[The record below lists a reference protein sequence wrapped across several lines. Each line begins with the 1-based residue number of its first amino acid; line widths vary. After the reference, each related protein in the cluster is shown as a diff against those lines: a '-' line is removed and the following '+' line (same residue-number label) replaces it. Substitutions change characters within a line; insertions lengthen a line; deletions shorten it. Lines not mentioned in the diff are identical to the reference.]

1 MTALFDK
8 IYKKGAGVGMGW
20 ELTLSY
26 LMVLGGEEWKDLKN
40 WGPTA
45 ARYPYSA
52 TIQMLY
58 NVLLTKKQDFL
69 GP

>member
-8 IYKKGAGVGMGW
+8 IYKKGAGVGVGW

-26 LMVLGGEEWKDLKN
+26 LMVLGGRGEEWKDLKN

-52 TIQMLY
+52 TNIDCFKCYTMY
-58 NVLLTKKQDFL
+58 S
-69 GP
+69 